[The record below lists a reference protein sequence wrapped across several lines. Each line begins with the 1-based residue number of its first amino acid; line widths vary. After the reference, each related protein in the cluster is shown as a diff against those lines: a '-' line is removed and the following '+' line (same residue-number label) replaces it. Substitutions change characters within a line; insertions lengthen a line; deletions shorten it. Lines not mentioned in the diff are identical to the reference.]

1 MIGAAISSATRPS
14 APQAIFSPS
23 TCRNSVPAPAP
34 SRATVRTVTG
44 PSPMSISVSTIVA
57 SAIANENLPY
67 SDAGSHRPAIIVSAT
82 SSTALP
88 AVTVA

>member
-1 MIGAAISSATRPS
+1 MPAPS
-14 APQAIFSPS
+14 A
-23 TCRNSVPAPAP
+23 

-67 SDAGSHRPAIIVSAT
+67 SDAGSQRPAIIVKAT
-82 SSTALP
+82 SITALP
-88 AVTVA
+88 AVTAA